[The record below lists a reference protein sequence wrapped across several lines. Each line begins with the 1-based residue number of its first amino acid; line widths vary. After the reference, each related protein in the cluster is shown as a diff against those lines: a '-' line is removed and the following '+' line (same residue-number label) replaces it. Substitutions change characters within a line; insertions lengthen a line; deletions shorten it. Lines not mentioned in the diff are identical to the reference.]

1 MLACVFVCVVFVVLG
16 WGDGRYDRAVARRR
30 LERTRGRALATA
42 SAAAYREAAA
52 RDYAGACARADAGAR
67 SPRALPPG
75 ADL

>member
-1 MLACVFVCVVFVVLG
+1 VIWLMLACVFVCVVFVVLG

-30 LERTRGRALATA
+30 LERTRGRALAAA
-42 SAAAYREAAA
+42 SAAAYREAA
-52 RDYAGACARADAGAR
+52 ARADAGAR